1 MPPVRK
7 KRVSS
12 KKSKKSDTPVVQNS
26 SNTELTFDEVKE
38 KLRKQGIRAPST
50 FTKEQLLEL
59 LNENSGQ
66 DNTVMPEIPA
76 LTQLTTSLN
85 NMEQTVQNQGTLIQS
100 LLVRES
106 NIISQP
112 AVVSD
117 INNGVHH
124 DTGSYHTTK
133 VSSGMFPHVQAVAP
147 NVRKQILEGKYINL
161 ATLLNNQENVQDYK
175 TVDES
180 DGSVLLIK
188 HRDPRLQRNLSIQEF
203 LEAFNIYKNIICEK
217 QDRRIEFDM
226 YIQDVID
233 ISARYKGPVFYEYH
247 KAFAN
252 KVAAIKL
259 THGKVV
265 DWSIRDEK
273 LYSSITSGQ
282 IIKEC
287 ETCGS
292 LGHLTAV
299 CQTLPSFGQSNNR
312 SKPTYNQTHFQKS
325 QVGSNDRVDSNTD
338 IRGRPVLFFRG
349 REVCN
354 NFLSGKCFKGTKCSF
369 AHVNTRS
376 STGATTNNK
385 NFVFNLINGLRY
397 GFDTGI
403 NVLPS
408 KSLECKNLLSTK
420 KFPDDVTKLVDDEL
434 RKGYLIGP
442 FTKPPFDTYR
452 ISPIGIVEGKY
463 SKKKRLILDLSAPHN
478 NDEHH
483 SINDLIN
490 KEDYSLTY
498 VRIDDAINIIK
509 SLGIKSQLCKCDVTD
524 AFKLIP
530 VHNSLW
536 RFYGLK
542 WNDMYYFYTRLAFGC
557 RSSPKIFDTLS
568 VAICW
573 ILQNNYGLR
582 HVLHL
587 LDDFLLINNPY
598 VDATRN
604 MNTMLYVFNSLKI
617 PLSAHKTVGP
627 STSLEYLGIILDS
640 MHMIAKLPDEKLV
653 RIKDILYSY
662 LNRRSCT
669 KREMLSL
676 LGHLNYACKVII
688 PGRSF
693 VSYLLTLAH
702 SVKELY
708 HHVTITKGCRD
719 DMAMWFKFLS
729 QWNGIS
735 FFISDNVINASD
747 FHLFTDASST
757 IGYGGYFRKRW
768 FQGSW
773 PDDFIRPDEESFSM
787 AYLELYPIVISAI
800 LWGHEW
806 STKRILFHCDNMS
819 SVYIIN
825 KGRSKC
831 NVIMNLVR
839 RLTWCAAKFNFVVHA
854 VHVPGK
860 ENNIAD
866 ALSRYQMKRF
876 RQLAPD
882 ASPNPC
888 TCPPHSEILWS

>member
-1 MPPVRK
+1 MAYSQTNTRSGIAVSKQVKVNIDLNSATAKVSIGVTIANKAREERRQEIQPSSDAEVRNTHEPPTRANQRTSRFIWK
-7 KRVSS
+7 ELDPSTDPRNMDIMLKNIEDEN

-26 SNTELTFDEVKE
+26 NTELTLDEVKG

-59 LNENSGQ
+59 LNENLGQ

-112 AVVSD
+112 AFVSD

-226 YIQDVID
+226 YIQDIID

-292 LGHLTAV
+292 LGHLTA
-299 CQTLPSFGQSNNR
+299 
-312 SKPTYNQTHFQKS
+312 
-325 QVGSNDRVDSNTD
+325 
-338 IRGRPVLFFRG
+338 
-349 REVCN
+349 
-354 NFLSGKCFKGTKCSF
+354 
-369 AHVNTRS
+369 
-376 STGATTNNK
+376 
-385 NFVFNLINGLRY
+385 
-397 GFDTGI
+397 
-403 NVLPS
+403 
-408 KSLECKNLLSTK
+408 

-573 ILQNNYGLR
+573 ILQNNNGLR

-598 VDATRN
+598 VDSTRN

-839 RLTWCAAKFNFVVHA
+839 RLTWCAAKFNF
-854 VHVPGK
+854 
-860 ENNIAD
+860 I
-866 ALSRYQMKRF
+866 
-876 RQLAPD
+876 
-882 ASPNPC
+882 C
-888 TCPPHSEILWS
+888 TCCTCTMERK

>member
-1 MPPVRK
+1 MEK
-7 KRVSS
+7 ALKIQILCQFCDGQAIQW
-12 KKSKKSDTPVVQNS
+12 K
-26 SNTELTFDEVKE
+26 FDECEKFMCLPCKELVHDNLKSLQHHGIANLVDIVKNNPNIGKDNPAQSE
-38 KLRKQGIRAPST
+38 VASEVIFSV
-50 FTKEQLLEL
+50 
-59 LNENSGQ
+59 LNSY
-66 DNTVMPEIPA
+66 
-76 LTQLTTSLN
+76 TTSIPIIN
-85 NMEQTVQNQGTLIQS
+85 S
-100 LLVRES
+100 LVCSEDGCVYFMHQKIAEKGILGKGEPKES
-106 NIISQP
+106 
-112 AVVSD
+112 
-117 INNGVHH
+117 
-124 DTGSYHTTK
+124 
-133 VSSGMFPHVQAVAP
+133 
-147 NVRKQILEGKYINL
+147 
-161 ATLLNNQENVQDYK
+161 
-175 TVDES
+175 
-180 DGSVLLIK
+180 
-188 HRDPRLQRNLSIQEF
+188 
-203 LEAFNIYKNIICEK
+203 
-217 QDRRIEFDM
+217 
-226 YIQDVID
+226 
-233 ISARYKGPVFYEYH
+233 
-247 KAFAN
+247 
-252 KVAAIKL
+252 AIKL
-259 THGKVV
+259 SKSLKKRIF
-265 DWSIRDEK
+265 DIAINRDEE
-273 LYSSITSGQ
+273 LLFNEMVDNNNDNELIVG
-282 IIKEC
+282 IKEQGPIFQVQKDSVRQVINFGSYNKKKVTLEIDTKGRKLFNYPARI
-287 ETCGS
+287 ETDSANVLYVADWMDTDLSGRIVAVDTNGNLKFAYEGHQYLKPFFPHGIAITPSDNIILSDQSNKALHVLNSTGELLGLHLKDSILHIKAPLS
-292 LGHLTAV
+292 LCFDHEGHL
-299 CQTLPSFGQSNNR
+299 LIG
-312 SKPTYNQTHFQKS
+312 
-325 QVGSNDRVDSNTD
+325 
-338 IRGRPVLFFRG
+338 
-349 REVCN
+349 
-354 NFLSGKCFKGTKCSF
+354 SGKLD
-369 AHVNTRS
+369 N
-376 STGATTNNK
+376 
-385 NFVFNLINGLRY
+385 
-397 GFDTGI
+397 GI

-768 FQGSW
+768 FQGIW

-888 TCPPHSEILWS
+888 TCPPHSEILCGVRSSSRQLME

>member
-59 LNENSGQ
+59 LSENSGQ

-124 DTGSYHTTK
+124 DTGSYHTAK

-226 YIQDVID
+226 YIQDVTD

-247 KAFAN
+247 KDFAN

-265 DWSIRDEK
+265 DWSIRDDK
-273 LYSSITSGQ
+273 LYSSITSEQ

-299 CQTLPSFGQSNNR
+299 CQTLPSFGHSNNR
-312 SKPTYNQTHFQKS
+312 SKPTYNQTHFQKV
-325 QVGSNDRVDSNTD
+325 QVGSNDRDDSNTD

-376 STGATTNNK
+376 SSGSTPNSRPSQEQAQAK
-385 NFVFNLINGLRY
+385 N
-397 GFDTGI
+397 
-403 NVLPS
+403 
-408 KSLECKNLLSTK
+408 
-420 KFPDDVTKLVDDEL
+420 
-434 RKGYLIGP
+434 
-442 FTKPPFDTYR
+442 
-452 ISPIGIVEGKY
+452 
-463 SKKKRLILDLSAPHN
+463 
-478 NDEHH
+478 
-483 SINDLIN
+483 
-490 KEDYSLTY
+490 
-498 VRIDDAINIIK
+498 
-509 SLGIKSQLCKCDVTD
+509 
-524 AFKLIP
+524 
-530 VHNSLW
+530 
-536 RFYGLK
+536 
-542 WNDMYYFYTRLAFGC
+542 
-557 RSSPKIFDTLS
+557 
-568 VAICW
+568 
-573 ILQNNYGLR
+573 
-582 HVLHL
+582 
-587 LDDFLLINNPY
+587 
-598 VDATRN
+598 
-604 MNTMLYVFNSLKI
+604 
-617 PLSAHKTVGP
+617 
-627 STSLEYLGIILDS
+627 
-640 MHMIAKLPDEKLV
+640 
-653 RIKDILYSY
+653 
-662 LNRRSCT
+662 
-669 KREMLSL
+669 
-676 LGHLNYACKVII
+676 
-688 PGRSF
+688 
-693 VSYLLTLAH
+693 
-702 SVKELY
+702 
-708 HHVTITKGCRD
+708 
-719 DMAMWFKFLS
+719 
-729 QWNGIS
+729 
-735 FFISDNVINASD
+735 
-747 FHLFTDASST
+747 
-757 IGYGGYFRKRW
+757 
-768 FQGSW
+768 
-773 PDDFIRPDEESFSM
+773 
-787 AYLELYPIVISAI
+787 
-800 LWGHEW
+800 
-806 STKRILFHCDNMS
+806 
-819 SVYIIN
+819 
-825 KGRSKC
+825 
-831 NVIMNLVR
+831 
-839 RLTWCAAKFNFVVHA
+839 
-854 VHVPGK
+854 
-860 ENNIAD
+860 
-866 ALSRYQMKRF
+866 
-876 RQLAPD
+876 
-882 ASPNPC
+882 
-888 TCPPHSEILWS
+888 

>member
-12 KKSKKSDTPVVQNS
+12 KKSKKSDTPVVQN

-376 STGATTNNK
+376 STGATTNSRPSQEQAQAK
-385 NFVFNLINGLRY
+385 N
-397 GFDTGI
+397 
-403 NVLPS
+403 
-408 KSLECKNLLSTK
+408 
-420 KFPDDVTKLVDDEL
+420 
-434 RKGYLIGP
+434 
-442 FTKPPFDTYR
+442 
-452 ISPIGIVEGKY
+452 
-463 SKKKRLILDLSAPHN
+463 
-478 NDEHH
+478 
-483 SINDLIN
+483 
-490 KEDYSLTY
+490 
-498 VRIDDAINIIK
+498 
-509 SLGIKSQLCKCDVTD
+509 
-524 AFKLIP
+524 
-530 VHNSLW
+530 
-536 RFYGLK
+536 
-542 WNDMYYFYTRLAFGC
+542 
-557 RSSPKIFDTLS
+557 
-568 VAICW
+568 
-573 ILQNNYGLR
+573 
-582 HVLHL
+582 
-587 LDDFLLINNPY
+587 
-598 VDATRN
+598 
-604 MNTMLYVFNSLKI
+604 
-617 PLSAHKTVGP
+617 
-627 STSLEYLGIILDS
+627 
-640 MHMIAKLPDEKLV
+640 
-653 RIKDILYSY
+653 
-662 LNRRSCT
+662 
-669 KREMLSL
+669 
-676 LGHLNYACKVII
+676 
-688 PGRSF
+688 
-693 VSYLLTLAH
+693 
-702 SVKELY
+702 
-708 HHVTITKGCRD
+708 
-719 DMAMWFKFLS
+719 
-729 QWNGIS
+729 
-735 FFISDNVINASD
+735 
-747 FHLFTDASST
+747 
-757 IGYGGYFRKRW
+757 
-768 FQGSW
+768 
-773 PDDFIRPDEESFSM
+773 
-787 AYLELYPIVISAI
+787 
-800 LWGHEW
+800 
-806 STKRILFHCDNMS
+806 
-819 SVYIIN
+819 
-825 KGRSKC
+825 
-831 NVIMNLVR
+831 
-839 RLTWCAAKFNFVVHA
+839 
-854 VHVPGK
+854 
-860 ENNIAD
+860 
-866 ALSRYQMKRF
+866 
-876 RQLAPD
+876 
-882 ASPNPC
+882 
-888 TCPPHSEILWS
+888 

>member
-26 SNTELTFDEVKE
+26 NTELTLDEVKG

-106 NIISQP
+106 NISSQP
-112 AVVSD
+112 AFVSD

-226 YIQDVID
+226 YIQDIID
-233 ISARYKGPVFYEYH
+233 ISARYKGPVVYEYH

-259 THGKVV
+259 THGKVTVV

-338 IRGRPVLFFRG
+338 IRGRPVLSFSWSS
-349 REVCN
+349 EVC
-354 NFLSGKCFKGTKCSF
+354 
-369 AHVNTRS
+369 
-376 STGATTNNK
+376 
-385 NFVFNLINGLRY
+385 
-397 GFDTGI
+397 I

-420 KFPDDVTKLVDDEL
+420 KFPDDVSKLVDDEL

-729 QWNGIS
+729 QWNGKS

-757 IGYGGYFRKRW
+757 IGYGGYFRERW

-800 LWGHEW
+800 LWGMNECEVTVNLKA
-806 STKRILFHCDNMS
+806 TKTDI
-819 SVYIIN
+819 
-825 KGRSKC
+825 
-831 NVIMNLVR
+831 
-839 RLTWCAAKFNFVVHA
+839 
-854 VHVPGK
+854 
-860 ENNIAD
+860 
-866 ALSRYQMKRF
+866 F
-876 RQLAPD
+876 RQGIIISLFKIEGVV
-882 ASPNPC
+882 
-888 TCPPHSEILWS
+888 CPYKLLSQLMSYSNNQTGYLEILPAGRLQALYQQ

>member
-12 KKSKKSDTPVVQNS
+12 KKSKKSDTPVVQNF
-26 SNTELTFDEVKE
+26 NTELTFDEVKE
-38 KLRKQGIRAPST
+38 KLKKQGIRAPST

-59 LNENSGQ
+59 VNENSGQ

-233 ISARYKGPVFYEYH
+233 FSARYKGPIFYEYH

-299 CQTLPSFGQSNNR
+299 CQTLPSFGQLNNR

-498 VRIDDAINIIK
+498 VRIDDAIKIIK

-702 SVKELY
+702 SVRELY

-768 FQGSW
+768 FQGIW

>member
-1 MPPVRK
+1 M
-7 KRVSS
+7 RVSI

-26 SNTELTFDEVKE
+26 SNTELTFVEVKE
-38 KLRKQGIRAPST
+38 KLRKQGIRSPSI

-59 LNENSGQ
+59 LSENSGQ

-124 DTGSYHTTK
+124 DTGSYHTAK

-292 LGHLTAV
+292 LGHLKV
-299 CQTLPSFGQSNNR
+299 
-312 SKPTYNQTHFQKS
+312 
-325 QVGSNDRVDSNTD
+325 QVGGNDRDDSNTD

-376 STGATTNNK
+376 SSG
-385 NFVFNLINGLRY
+385 
-397 GFDTGI
+397 
-403 NVLPS
+403 
-408 KSLECKNLLSTK
+408 ST
-420 KFPDDVTKLVDDEL
+420 P
-434 RKGYLIGP
+434 
-442 FTKPPFDTYR
+442 
-452 ISPIGIVEGKY
+452 
-463 SKKKRLILDLSAPHN
+463 N
-478 NDEHH
+478 
-483 SINDLIN
+483 
-490 KEDYSLTY
+490 
-498 VRIDDAINIIK
+498 
-509 SLGIKSQLCKCDVTD
+509 
-524 AFKLIP
+524 
-530 VHNSLW
+530 
-536 RFYGLK
+536 
-542 WNDMYYFYTRLAFGC
+542 
-557 RSSPKIFDTLS
+557 
-568 VAICW
+568 
-573 ILQNNYGLR
+573 
-582 HVLHL
+582 
-587 LDDFLLINNPY
+587 
-598 VDATRN
+598 
-604 MNTMLYVFNSLKI
+604 
-617 PLSAHKTVGP
+617 
-627 STSLEYLGIILDS
+627 
-640 MHMIAKLPDEKLV
+640 
-653 RIKDILYSY
+653 
-662 LNRRSCT
+662 
-669 KREMLSL
+669 
-676 LGHLNYACKVII
+676 
-688 PGRSF
+688 
-693 VSYLLTLAH
+693 
-702 SVKELY
+702 
-708 HHVTITKGCRD
+708 
-719 DMAMWFKFLS
+719 
-729 QWNGIS
+729 
-735 FFISDNVINASD
+735 
-747 FHLFTDASST
+747 
-757 IGYGGYFRKRW
+757 
-768 FQGSW
+768 
-773 PDDFIRPDEESFSM
+773 IRPSQEQ
-787 AYLELYPIVISAI
+787 AQ
-800 LWGHEW
+800 
-806 STKRILFHCDNMS
+806 
-819 SVYIIN
+819 
-825 KGRSKC
+825 
-831 NVIMNLVR
+831 
-839 RLTWCAAKFNFVVHA
+839 AKN
-854 VHVPGK
+854 
-860 ENNIAD
+860 
-866 ALSRYQMKRF
+866 
-876 RQLAPD
+876 
-882 ASPNPC
+882 
-888 TCPPHSEILWS
+888 

>member
-1 MPPVRK
+1 M
-7 KRVSS
+7 
-12 KKSKKSDTPVVQNS
+12 
-26 SNTELTFDEVKE
+26 
-38 KLRKQGIRAPST
+38 A
-50 FTKEQLLEL
+50 
-59 LNENSGQ
+59 
-66 DNTVMPEIPA
+66 
-76 LTQLTTSLN
+76 
-85 NMEQTVQNQGTLIQS
+85 
-100 LLVRES
+100 
-106 NIISQP
+106 
-112 AVVSD
+112 
-117 INNGVHH
+117 
-124 DTGSYHTTK
+124 
-133 VSSGMFPHVQAVAP
+133 
-147 NVRKQILEGKYINL
+147 IL
-161 ATLLNNQENVQDYK
+161 
-175 TVDES
+175 
-180 DGSVLLIK
+180 
-188 HRDPRLQRNLSIQEF
+188 
-203 LEAFNIYKNIICEK
+203 
-217 QDRRIEFDM
+217 
-226 YIQDVID
+226 
-233 ISARYKGPVFYEYH
+233 
-247 KAFAN
+247 
-252 KVAAIKL
+252 
-259 THGKVV
+259 
-265 DWSIRDEK
+265 
-273 LYSSITSGQ
+273 
-282 IIKEC
+282 
-287 ETCGS
+287 
-292 LGHLTAV
+292 
-299 CQTLPSFGQSNNR
+299 
-312 SKPTYNQTHFQKS
+312 
-325 QVGSNDRVDSNTD
+325 
-338 IRGRPVLFFRG
+338 
-349 REVCN
+349 
-354 NFLSGKCFKGTKCSF
+354 
-369 AHVNTRS
+369 
-376 STGATTNNK
+376 
-385 NFVFNLINGLRY
+385 
-397 GFDTGI
+397 
-403 NVLPS
+403 
-408 KSLECKNLLSTK
+408 
-420 KFPDDVTKLVDDEL
+420 
-434 RKGYLIGP
+434 
-442 FTKPPFDTYR
+442 
-452 ISPIGIVEGKY
+452 
-463 SKKKRLILDLSAPHN
+463 
-478 NDEHH
+478 
-483 SINDLIN
+483 
-490 KEDYSLTY
+490 
-498 VRIDDAINIIK
+498 
-509 SLGIKSQLCKCDVTD
+509 
-524 AFKLIP
+524 
-530 VHNSLW
+530 
-536 RFYGLK
+536 

-768 FQGSW
+768 FQGIW

-876 RQLAPD
+876 RQLAPE

>member
-12 KKSKKSDTPVVQNS
+12 KKSKKSDTPVVQN

-226 YIQDVID
+226 YIQDIID

-312 SKPTYNQTHFQKS
+312 PKPTYNQTHFQKS

-702 SVKELY
+702 SVRELY

-719 DMAMWFKFLS
+719 DMAMWF
-729 QWNGIS
+729 
-735 FFISDNVINASD
+735 
-747 FHLFTDASST
+747 
-757 IGYGGYFRKRW
+757 
-768 FQGSW
+768 
-773 PDDFIRPDEESFSM
+773 
-787 AYLELYPIVISAI
+787 
-800 LWGHEW
+800 
-806 STKRILFHCDNMS
+806 
-819 SVYIIN
+819 
-825 KGRSKC
+825 
-831 NVIMNLVR
+831 
-839 RLTWCAAKFNFVVHA
+839 
-854 VHVPGK
+854 
-860 ENNIAD
+860 
-866 ALSRYQMKRF
+866 
-876 RQLAPD
+876 
-882 ASPNPC
+882 
-888 TCPPHSEILWS
+888 

>member
-1 MPPVRK
+1 M
-7 KRVSS
+7 S
-12 KKSKKSDTPVVQNS
+12 
-26 SNTELTFDEVKE
+26 
-38 KLRKQGIRAPST
+38 
-50 FTKEQLLEL
+50 
-59 LNENSGQ
+59 
-66 DNTVMPEIPA
+66 
-76 LTQLTTSLN
+76 
-85 NMEQTVQNQGTLIQS
+85 
-100 LLVRES
+100 
-106 NIISQP
+106 
-112 AVVSD
+112 
-117 INNGVHH
+117 
-124 DTGSYHTTK
+124 
-133 VSSGMFPHVQAVAP
+133 
-147 NVRKQILEGKYINL
+147 IL
-161 ATLLNNQENVQDYK
+161 A
-175 TVDES
+175 
-180 DGSVLLIK
+180 
-188 HRDPRLQRNLSIQEF
+188 
-203 LEAFNIYKNIICEK
+203 
-217 QDRRIEFDM
+217 
-226 YIQDVID
+226 
-233 ISARYKGPVFYEYH
+233 
-247 KAFAN
+247 
-252 KVAAIKL
+252 
-259 THGKVV
+259 
-265 DWSIRDEK
+265 
-273 LYSSITSGQ
+273 
-282 IIKEC
+282 
-287 ETCGS
+287 
-292 LGHLTAV
+292 
-299 CQTLPSFGQSNNR
+299 
-312 SKPTYNQTHFQKS
+312 
-325 QVGSNDRVDSNTD
+325 SND
-338 IRGRPVLFFRG
+338 
-349 REVCN
+349 
-354 NFLSGKCFKGTKCSF
+354 
-369 AHVNTRS
+369 
-376 STGATTNNK
+376 
-385 NFVFNLINGLRY
+385 
-397 GFDTGI
+397 
-403 NVLPS
+403 

-434 RKGYLIGP
+434 RKGYLNGP

-478 NDEHH
+478 NVEHH

-498 VRIDDAINIIK
+498 
-509 SLGIKSQLCKCDVTD
+509 
-524 AFKLIP
+524 
-530 VHNSLW
+530 
-536 RFYGLK
+536 
-542 WNDMYYFYTRLAFGC
+542 
-557 RSSPKIFDTLS
+557 
-568 VAICW
+568 
-573 ILQNNYGLR
+573 
-582 HVLHL
+582 
-587 LDDFLLINNPY
+587 
-598 VDATRN
+598 
-604 MNTMLYVFNSLKI
+604 I

-702 SVKELY
+702 SVRELY

-768 FQGSW
+768 FQGIW

-839 RLTWCAAKFNFVVHA
+839 RLTWCAAKFNFCCTCCTCTR
-854 VHVPGK
+854 K
-860 ENNIAD
+860 ENNTAD

>member
-1 MPPVRK
+1 M
-7 KRVSS
+7 
-12 KKSKKSDTPVVQNS
+12 D
-26 SNTELTFDEVKE
+26 
-38 KLRKQGIRAPST
+38 
-50 FTKEQLLEL
+50 
-59 LNENSGQ
+59 
-66 DNTVMPEIPA
+66 
-76 LTQLTTSLN
+76 
-85 NMEQTVQNQGTLIQS
+85 
-100 LLVRES
+100 
-106 NIISQP
+106 
-112 AVVSD
+112 
-117 INNGVHH
+117 
-124 DTGSYHTTK
+124 
-133 VSSGMFPHVQAVAP
+133 
-147 NVRKQILEGKYINL
+147 
-161 ATLLNNQENVQDYK
+161 
-175 TVDES
+175 
-180 DGSVLLIK
+180 
-188 HRDPRLQRNLSIQEF
+188 
-203 LEAFNIYKNIICEK
+203 
-217 QDRRIEFDM
+217 FDM
-226 YIQDVID
+226 V
-233 ISARYKGPVFYEYH
+233 
-247 KAFAN
+247 
-252 KVAAIKL
+252 
-259 THGKVV
+259 
-265 DWSIRDEK
+265 
-273 LYSSITSGQ
+273 
-282 IIKEC
+282 
-287 ETCGS
+287 
-292 LGHLTAV
+292 
-299 CQTLPSFGQSNNR
+299 
-312 SKPTYNQTHFQKS
+312 
-325 QVGSNDRVDSNTD
+325 
-338 IRGRPVLFFRG
+338 
-349 REVCN
+349 
-354 NFLSGKCFKGTKCSF
+354 
-369 AHVNTRS
+369 
-376 STGATTNNK
+376 
-385 NFVFNLINGLRY
+385 
-397 GFDTGI
+397 DTGI

-729 QWNGIS
+729 QWNEEIVTCLQCGFFNHDYMDLTFQTACVLAFYGFLRCNEFTCRTVFDPDSNLCVSDINFVSECEVTVNLKATKTDIFRQGIIISLFKIEGVVCPYKLLSQLMSVRLNLNAKQNDS
-735 FFISDNVINASD
+735 FLVEETGKPLSRNYFISKLKTILIALGYSDKDYSGHSFRSGASGAATSAGSQGIED
-747 FHLFTDASST
+747 SMIQTLGRWKSDCFKRYIRTFPGT
-757 IGYGGYFRKRW
+757 I
-768 FQGSW
+768 
-773 PDDFIRPDEESFSM
+773 
-787 AYLELYPIVISAI
+787 L
-800 LWGHEW
+800 
-806 STKRILFHCDNMS
+806 
-819 SVYIIN
+819 
-825 KGRSKC
+825 
-831 NVIMNLVR
+831 
-839 RLTWCAAKFNFVVHA
+839 
-854 VHVPGK
+854 
-860 ENNIAD
+860 
-866 ALSRYQMKRF
+866 
-876 RQLAPD
+876 
-882 ASPNPC
+882 
-888 TCPPHSEILWS
+888 